1 MGATVK
7 TLKKRF
13 IGDKKFYKTV
23 LAVALPIMLQNAITN
38 LVTLVDNVMVGRL
51 STEAMSG
58 VSIVNQ
64 FTFIFNL
71 LVFGIVS
78 AGGIFTAQYY
88 GKRDEQGVRNT
99 FILKLIMN
107 FIAGILGVLC
117 FILFK
122 TQLINLFLHEGTEGD
137 LGLTL
142 NYGIEYLMILVIG
155 FIPFALYQSYASTM
169 RETGDAVTPMIASIS
184 AVITNCILNAVLIF
198 GLLGFPAMGVKGA
211 ALATVI
217 SRFVELFI
225 LVFKAQ
231 LDKQK
236 YTFAK
241 GAFRN
246 IKIPKTLVKQMI
258 IKGLPLALNEL
269 LWALATILRNQCYS
283 TRGLEVVAAQNIST
297 TLFNVFSVT
306 YLALGQASAILVG
319 AKLGANEIEEA
330 LLDAEKLNFFSVV
343 ATTAIAFIFSALAFV
358 FPLAYNTSFEIRLLA
373 RDMMLTLGAT
383 MPFVAYAHAIY
394 FVMRSGGKVLITF
407 LFDSVFMWVVV
418 MPICFILSRFTTMSI
433 LYLFIICQ
441 STEVLKCF
449 FGAALY
455 KRKTW
460 ARSIVND

>member
-1 MGATVK
+1 MD
-7 TLKKRF
+7 TLAKSFKKRF

-23 LAVALPIMLQNAITN
+23 FAVALPIMIQNAIAN
-38 LVTLVDNVMVGRL
+38 LVALVDNVMVGSL

-78 AGGIFTAQYY
+78 AGGIFTAQYF
-88 GKRDEQGVRNT
+88 GKRDFEGVRNT
-99 FILKLIMN
+99 FRLKVIMN
-107 FIAGILGVLC
+107 LIAGILGVVC
-117 FILFK
+117 FILLK
-122 TQLINLFLHEGTEGD
+122 NQLINLFLHEGEGGD
-137 LGLTL
+137 LALTL
-142 NYGIEYLMILVIG
+142 EYGIDYLMVLVIG
-155 FIPFALYQSYASTM
+155 FIPFAMYQSYASTM
-169 RETGDAVTPMIASIS
+169 RETGDTVTPMIASIT
-184 AVITNCILNAVLIF
+184 AVITNCVLNAVFIF
-198 GLLGFPAMGVKGA
+198 GLIGMPAMGVKGA

-225 LVFKAQ
+225 LIFKTS
-231 LDKQK
+231 LNKEK
-236 YTFAK
+236 YSFVK

-258 IKGLPLALNEL
+258 IKGFPLALNEL
-269 LWALATILRNQCYS
+269 LWAIATILRNQCYS

-319 AKLGANEIEEA
+319 AKLGANKIEEA
-330 LLDAEKLNFFSVV
+330 LLDADKLNLFSVV
-343 ATTAIAFIFSALAFV
+343 ATTAIAVVFSALAFV
-358 FPLAYNTSFEIRLLA
+358 FPLAYNTSVPIRLLA

-418 MPICFILSRFTTMSI
+418 IPICFILSRFTAIPIMP
-433 LYLFIICQ
+433 LFIICQ
-441 STEVLKCF
+441 ATEVIKCL
-449 FGAALY
+449 FGAMLY

-460 ARSIVND
+460 ARTLVND